1 MHNCM
6 VERTFQLEQGKAVV
20 KRNIEV
26 SDEKTIPF
34 GPGKTKP
41 AWAKRLIEAAASLS
55 ARASFAISSE

>member
-20 KRNIEV
+20 KRDIEV
-26 SDEKTIPF
+26 SGEKTIPF

-41 AWAKRLIEAAASLS
+41 AWAKRLIETAPSLS
-55 ARASFAISSE
+55 ARTSFAVSSE